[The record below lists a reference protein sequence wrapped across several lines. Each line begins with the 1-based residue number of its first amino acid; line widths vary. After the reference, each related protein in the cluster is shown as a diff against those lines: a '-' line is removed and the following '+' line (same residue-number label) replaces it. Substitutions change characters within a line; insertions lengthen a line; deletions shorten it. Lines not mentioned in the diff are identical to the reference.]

1 MSLTNYARNKVNDHL
16 FGGISFSQPTNYYL
30 ALSTSTISV
39 TGSNVGEP
47 VGAGY
52 ARVLIPNDKSHFSY
66 SSSGSLTVSGSTSF
80 SISSGSWG
88 TISDVGLY
96 DNISSGSLWLFTTLT
111 SPYIVQNNTTVSFDA
126 NTITISQT

>member
-1 MSLTNYARNKVNDHL
+1 MSLTNFARNKVNDHM
-16 FGGISFSQPTNYYL
+16 FGAVSFTPPTNFYL

-66 SSSGSLTVSGSTSF
+66 SSAGSLTVSGSTTF
-80 SISSGSWG
+80 AISSGSWG
-88 TISDVGLY
+88 TILDIGMFDGL
-96 DNISSGSLWLFTTLT
+96 SSGSLWMYTTLT
-111 SPYIVQNNTTVSFDA
+111 SPYIVQNNTIISFDA
-126 NTITISQT
+126 NTINISQT

>member
-1 MSLTNYARNKVNDHL
+1 MSYTNYARNKVNDHM
-16 FGGISFSQPTNYYL
+16 FGGISFTPPSNFYM
-30 ALSTSTISV
+30 ALSTTPLSTS
-39 TGSNVGEP
+39 GSNCSEP

-66 SSSGSLTVSGSTSF
+66 SSSGSLTVSGSTTYA
-80 SISSGSWG
+80 ISSGSWG
-88 TISDVGLY
+88 TITDLAFFDGL
-96 DNISSGSLWLFTTLT
+96 SSGSAWMTTTLT